1 MSGFRIRILP
11 FDHEIEC
18 RPNQTILGALLEQ
31 GRYLRYGCKNGG
43 CGSCKLQLVDGAVE
57 QGGSSLALS
66 PSEQSGGYMLICT
79 AVPLSDCTLDASAME
94 LTEDEFASGDQTA
107 AFIAEVE
114 CKEAL
119 APDIRRLY
127 LRLVEPDTIKFTAGQ
142 FVNIEVPG
150 SQAVRAYSMA
160 NPPSDRHHIE
170 LIVKLMHE
178 GVFSSYLESELKT
191 GDRLRLFGPLGQL
204 KVRLS
209 YRSILAIAGGSGMAP
224 ILSMLTDL
232 AEKSNTRPVTF
243 LFGARREQDLYLQD
257 RLESIRQKMPALETI
272 FALSD
277 EQWRGWRGET
287 GLVTEALARR
297 MLNLKNW
304 DAYLCGPP
312 GMIEAAIP
320 LLIERGV
327 RERNIYFDA
336 FVPSGGDR

>member
-1 MSGFRIRILP
+1 MSGFQIRIVP
-11 FDHEIEC
+11 FDYQIEC
-18 RPNQTILGALLEQ
+18 RPDQTILGALLEQ

-43 CGSCKLQLVDGAVE
+43 CGSCKLQLVDGAIE

-66 PSEQSGGYMLICT
+66 SSERSSGYALICT

-94 LTEDEFASGDQTA
+94 LTEDEFAAGDRTA

-114 CKEAL
+114 CKEVL

-127 LRLVEPDTIKFTAGQ
+127 LRLVDPGTIKFTAGQ
-142 FVNIEVPG
+142 FVNVEVPG
-150 SQAVRAYSMA
+150 SRELRAYSMA

-170 LIVKLMHE
+170 LVVKLMPN
-178 GVFSSYLESELKT
+178 GAFSSYLESELKR

-224 ILSMLTDL
+224 ILSMLADL
-232 AEKSNTRPVTF
+232 AEKGNARPVTF
-243 LFGARREQDLYLQD
+243 LFGARRKHDLYFQD
-257 RLESIRQKMPALETI
+257 RLESIRQRMPVLETI

-277 EQWRGWRGET
+277 EQPQGWLGEN

-297 MLNLKNW
+297 MPDLKNC

-312 GMIEAAIP
+312 GMIEAAVP
-320 LLIERGV
+320 LLIGRGV

-336 FVPSGGDR
+336 FVSSAGR

>member
-1 MSGFRIRILP
+1 MSGFQIRILP
-11 FDHEIEC
+11 FDHQIEC

-43 CGSCKLQLVDGAVE
+43 CGSCKLQLVEGAVE
-57 QGGSSLALS
+57 QGGSSMALS
-66 PSEQSGGYMLICT
+66 PSERSNGYTLICT
-79 AVPLSDCTLDASAME
+79 AMPLSDCTLDASAME
-94 LTEDEFASGDQTA
+94 LTEDEFASGDRTT

-114 CKEAL
+114 CREAL

-127 LRLVEPDTIKFTAGQ
+127 LQLVEPGTIKFTAGQ
-142 FVNIEVPG
+142 FVNVEVPG
-150 SQAVRAYSMA
+150 SQASRAYSMA

-170 LIVKLMHE
+170 LIVKLMPN
-178 GVFSSYLESELKT
+178 GAFSSYLESEIKV

-224 ILSMLTDL
+224 ILSMLADL
-232 AEKSNTRPVTF
+232 AEKGNARPITF
-243 LFGARREQDLYLQD
+243 FFGARREEDLYLQD
-257 RLESIRQKMPALETI
+257 RIESIRQRMPALETI
-272 FALSD
+272 FVLSD
-277 EQWRGWRGET
+277 EQPPGWRGET

-297 MLNLKNW
+297 LPTLKNC

-312 GMIEAAIP
+312 GMIEAAMP

-336 FVPSGGDR
+336 FVPSGGR

>member
-1 MSGFRIRILP
+1 MSGFQIRILP
-11 FDHEIEC
+11 FDHQIEC

-43 CGSCKLQLVDGAVE
+43 CGSCKLQLVEGAVE

-66 PSEQSGGYMLICT
+66 PSERSGGYALICT
-79 AVPLSDCTLDASAME
+79 AVPLSDCTLDASLME
-94 LTEDEFASGDQTA
+94 LTEDEFAAGDRTA

-119 APDIRRLY
+119 APDIRRLN
-127 LRLVEPDTIKFTAGQ
+127 LRLVEPDMIKFTAGQ
-142 FVNIEVPG
+142 FVKVEVPDT
-150 SQAVRAYSMA
+150 QALRAYSMA
-160 NPPSDRHHIE
+160 NPPSDRNHIE
-170 LIVKLMHE
+170 LIVKLMLN
-178 GVFSSYLESELKT
+178 GAFSSYLESELKV

-204 KVRLS
+204 KVHLS

-224 ILSMLTDL
+224 IISMLSDL
-232 AEKSNTRPVTF
+232 AEKGNTRPITF
-243 LFGARREQDLYLQD
+243 LFGARREQDLYFQD
-257 RLESIRQKMPALETI
+257 RLESIHQRMPALETI

-277 EQWRGWRGET
+277 EQPQGWRGET

-297 MLNLKNW
+297 LPILKNC

-312 GMIEAAIP
+312 AMIETAVP
-320 LLIERGV
+320 LLIELGV

-336 FVPSGGDR
+336 FVASGDP

>member
-11 FDHEIEC
+11 FDHQIEC
-18 RPNQTILGALLEQ
+18 GPNQTILGALLEQ

-43 CGSCKLQLVDGAVE
+43 CGSCKLQLVEGAVE

-66 PSEQSGGYMLICT
+66 QSERSGGYALICT

-94 LTEDEFASGDQTA
+94 LTEDEFAAGDRTT
-107 AFIAEVE
+107 AFIGEVE

-127 LRLVEPDTIKFTAGQ
+127 LRLVEPGAIKFTAGQ
-142 FVNIEVPG
+142 FVNVEVPG
-150 SQAVRAYSMA
+150 SRVLRAYSMA
-160 NPPSDRHHIE
+160 NPPSDRDHIE
-170 LIVKLMHE
+170 LIVKLMPK
-178 GVFSSYLESELKT
+178 GAFSSYLESELKR
-191 GDRLRLFGPLGQL
+191 GDRLRLFGPLGRF

-209 YRSILAIAGGSGMAP
+209 YRSMLAIAGGSGMAP
-224 ILSMLTDL
+224 ILSMLADL
-232 AEKSNTRPVTF
+232 AEKGNARPVTF
-243 LFGARREQDLYLQD
+243 LFGARQEQDLYFRD
-257 RLESIRQKMPALETI
+257 RLESIRQRMPALETI

-277 EQWRGWRGET
+277 ERPPDWRGEK
-287 GLVTEALARR
+287 GLVTDVLARR
-297 MLNLKNW
+297 MPALKNC

-312 GMIEAAIP
+312 AMIEAAVP

-336 FVPSGGDR
+336 FVPSGGR